1 MTDMKDDSVI
11 SRFENM
17 LKGGMDSP
25 MLRLTLGTAFWQD
38 KNLPKAIEHLSQAVS
53 DKPDYSAAWKILG
66 RAYLDDGQLE
76 EAERAFE
83 SGLAAA
89 RENGD
94 KQSEKEIG
102 VFSRRLAKMKSSND

>member
-1 MTDMKDDSVI
+1 
-11 SRFENM
+11 M

-38 KNLPKAIEHLSQAVS
+38 KNHPKAIEHLLQAVG

-66 RAYLDDGQLE
+66 RAYLDHGQLA
-76 EAERAFE
+76 EAEHAFE

-89 RENGD
+89 QQNGD

-102 VFSRRLAKMKSSND
+102 VFSKRLAKMKSSDS

>member
-1 MTDMKDDSVI
+1 MTDDSVI
-11 SRFENM
+11 SRFEAM
-17 LKGGMDSP
+17 LEGGTDNP
-25 MLRLTLGTAFWQD
+25 MLRLTLGTAYWQNKD
-38 KNLPKAIEHLSQAVS
+38 HRKAIEHLSQAVS

-89 RENGD
+89 KQNGD

-102 VFSRRLAKMKSSND
+102 VFSRRLAKIKDSNV